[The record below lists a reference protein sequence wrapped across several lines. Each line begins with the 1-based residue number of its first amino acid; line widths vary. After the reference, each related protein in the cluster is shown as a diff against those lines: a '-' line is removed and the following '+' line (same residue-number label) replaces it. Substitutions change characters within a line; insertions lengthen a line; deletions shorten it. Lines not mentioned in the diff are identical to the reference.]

1 MLYDTEDGL
10 WSLQLHGLSTFDKN
24 VEFYKWRD
32 NFNSGHNAYNWER
45 NSLEQE
51 AVHMVAE
58 AVEEYIKTGTYKDKL
73 VANKAV
79 AVACRFYTEFPYVEK

>member
-24 VEFYKWRD
+24 VAFYEWRE
-32 NFNSGHNAYNWER
+32 NFYSGPYEWER
-45 NSLEQE
+45 NILEKE
-51 AVHMVAE
+51 AVRMVAE
-58 AVEEYIKTGTYKDKL
+58 AVEEYIKTGTFKDKL

-79 AVACRFYTEFPYVEK
+79 AVCWKL